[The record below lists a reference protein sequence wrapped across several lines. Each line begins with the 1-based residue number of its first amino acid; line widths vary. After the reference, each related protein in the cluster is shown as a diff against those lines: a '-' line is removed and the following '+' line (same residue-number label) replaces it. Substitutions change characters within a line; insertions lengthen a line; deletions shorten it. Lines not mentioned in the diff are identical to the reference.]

1 LRVGIVFESLT
12 RGEVWVGL
20 LTLAGF
26 LISSWWLRGAPL
38 GQPLAEPAGPG
49 ERGLPPGRGER
60 IAWSASFGLT
70 LVIMGALIAAA
81 AGVPWSL
88 PAFGLGYWLLTRS
101 IGRAREHR
109 HESPAMRRVA
119 KHGATALTA
128 SLIAGIAI
136 VANVLAFKYGARPI
150 DFTSSKVHSLASL
163 TANQARGLTRPLEFT
178 IFHGQ
183 DPRAGLRLDQL
194 VQLLDLYRAENPAMV
209 KVGRVD
215 RYTDRAEF
223 EELAK
228 GYPDVAMTPNG
239 GVLIRYGEGKSA
251 EHAVLSNYDIFAP
264 VAGLKSSTTEIA
276 FGGEDA
282 IASAIARLTSGDNPR
297 ILMTTGHGEQAP
309 ESIELSRP
317 GAGLLRSRL
326 ESQGFKVETVNLI
339 GDEIPDEAAAVI
351 VAGPRQQFQPEEVAK
366 LRAYLVRGG
375 HAIFLLG
382 GEPVG
387 LDDLLAAY
395 QVRIGKEQILDPAYS
410 VRGRPNLVL
419 VPIPSAPDHP
429 ITEPLANQ
437 AIFLPDANPLEI
449 VDAKNPK
456 MMTQAILRTSPSSW
470 AESDPSG
477 PPRRDE
483 GKDQPGP
490 ITVGVA
496 VSQSA
501 QEPKPGERG
510 TPPEPRLVA
519 ISCQL
524 AGENAALANMPA
536 NQDLLLNSIAWL
548 RGKPET
554 IGIPPRIQT
563 TLQIT
568 ENPAILSRI
577 LYVPTLLSLATILAA
592 GGVAYR
598 LRRA

>member
-1 LRVGIVFESLT
+1 MFESLT

-38 GQPLAEPAGPG
+38 GQPLPEPDDREGPDAGRKG
-49 ERGLPPGRGER
+49 K

-70 LVIMGALIAAA
+70 LVIGGALIAAA

-88 PAFGLGYWLLTRS
+88 PAFGIGYWLLTRS
-101 IGRAREHR
+101 IGRAQGMR

-119 KHGATALTA
+119 KLGSTALTG
-128 SLIAGIAI
+128 SLIAGIAV

-163 TANQARGLTRPLEFT
+163 TSNQARGLTRPLAFT

-183 DPRAGLRLDQL
+183 DPRAGFRIDQL
-194 VQLLDLYRAENPAMV
+194 VQLLDLYKAENPSLI
-209 KVGRVD
+209 KVDRLD
-215 RYTDRAEF
+215 RYTDRADF
-223 EELAK
+223 EAIARD
-228 GYPDVAMTPNG
+228 YPDIALTPG
-239 GVLIRYGEGKSA
+239 GGLLIRYGEGKSA
-251 EHAVLSNYDIFAP
+251 EHAVLSNLDIFAP
-264 VAGLKSSTTEIA
+264 VAGLKSSATEIA

-282 IASAIARLTSGDNPR
+282 IASAVARLASGDRPR
-297 ILMTTGHGEQAP
+297 VLMTTGHGEQAP
-309 ESIELSRP
+309 ESIEPSRP

-339 GDEIPDEAAAVI
+339 GDEIPDATAVVI
-351 VAGPRQQFQPEEVAK
+351 VAGPRQPFQPEEVAK

-395 QVRIGKEQILDPAYS
+395 QVRIGKGRIFDPAYS
-410 VRGRPNLVL
+410 VRGRPNLIL

-429 ITEPLANQ
+429 IIEPLAGQ
-437 AIFLPDANPLEI
+437 AIFLPDASPLEI

-456 MMTQAILRTSPSSW
+456 MITQAILRTSPASW
-470 AESDPSG
+470 AESDPDA

-490 ITVGVA
+490 IAVAAA
-496 VSQSA
+496 VSVA
-501 QEPKPGERG
+501 ADEPKPGERG
-510 TPPEPRLVA
+510 TPPEPRVVA
-519 ISCQL
+519 VSCQF
-524 AGENAALANMPA
+524 AGDNATLGTMPA

-554 IGIPPRIQT
+554 MGIPPRIQT
-563 TLQIT
+563 SLQIT
-568 ENPAILSRI
+568 DNPAILSRI
-577 LYVPTLLSLATILAA
+577 IYVPTLLSLATILAA